1 MTDDKKFKKKLL
13 EELDTLAKP
22 DGGVLSFK
30 RGDNH
35 GPLLG
40 QIFVW
45 QEAKKYAES
54 QLKKAWKTAADE
66 GLIQDDAILREKNQ
80 GEEHVIIQ
88 SNSFTCMVTV
98 DKPHQ
103 TFSKDKFV
111 EAVAK
116 RYKLDRA
123 QLDRVAAT
131 CTTDS
136 VAPLKKRI
144 VEG

>member
-1 MTDDKKFKKKLL
+1 MSDDKKVKTLLTTKL
-13 EELDTLAKP
+13 DKLATP
-22 DGGVLSFK
+22 DGGVLTFK
-30 RGDNH
+30 RNDNQ

-40 QIFVW
+40 EIYVW
-45 QEAKKYAES
+45 QETKKYADS
-54 QLKKAWKTAADE
+54 QLKKVWKAAADE
-66 GLIQDDAILREKNQ
+66 GLIDDDDVLREKKQ
-80 GEEHVIIQ
+80 GEEHVITQ
-88 SNSFTCMVTV
+88 STAFTCMVTV
-98 DKPHQ
+98 DKPRQ

-123 QLDRVAAT
+123 ALDKIAAT

-136 VAPLKKRI
+136 VAPLSKRI